1 MTKNYLEQSQRTA
14 LDFGQSKSE
23 PIFPDDSEKNHYQNL
38 AGSNTKFS
46 IKFKQDQKC
55 LSVISMYDVKIA
67 FTLFN
72 KLRKV
77 LKEWNTLYMKL
88 NETGQKFESR

>member
-14 LDFGQSKSE
+14 LDFGQSKRE
-23 PIFPDDSEKNHYQNL
+23 PIFPDDSEKKNHYQNL

-77 LKEWNTLYMKL
+77 LKE
-88 NETGQKFESR
+88 